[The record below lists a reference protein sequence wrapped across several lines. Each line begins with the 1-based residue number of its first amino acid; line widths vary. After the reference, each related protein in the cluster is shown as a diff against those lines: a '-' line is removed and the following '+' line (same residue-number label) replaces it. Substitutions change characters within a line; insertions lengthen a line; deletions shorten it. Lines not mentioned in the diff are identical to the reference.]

1 MNEKDS
7 MAEFTIGEKTA
18 VLTATTS
25 GYLVKVSTA
34 RNSWVFKSFGMKVS
48 DYRQAMDYFS
58 ETVRAWLAE
67 YM

>member
-7 MAEFTIGEKTA
+7 MAEFTIGEKTV

-25 GYLVKVSTA
+25 GYVVKVSTS
-34 RNSWVFKSFGMKVS
+34 RNSWVFKSFGMKVA